1 MRCGHRPGPLNPA
14 LPSKNPHT
22 LLTPCPMASPLV
34 TNTVTLSLCCCPCR
48 PPDAD
53 PDGAKLAATADPLGE
68 ATKYVVALVQV
79 RIWYLNRDV

>member
-1 MRCGHRPGPLNPA
+1 MF
-14 LPSKNPHT
+14 
-22 LLTPCPMASPLV
+22 
-34 TNTVTLSLCCCPCR
+34 CCYFYCCCR

-79 RIWYLNRDV
+79 RMLLFICFGCGAASASAAAAA